1 MELIPDLVENFT
13 TAGKVDIHI
22 KTSDKIDQAVPTKI
36 SLHSHQI
43 KILEESVTVINA
55 DDPSIPINVVG
66 HEYDL
71 DRVFYIIH
79 LKQVILS
86 YFFPLK
92 QLFFVHLIP
101 CLDYLDFK

>member
-1 MELIPDLVENFT
+1 MLIPDLVENFT

-22 KTSDKIDQAVPTKI
+22 KTSDKIDQGEPTKI

-43 KILEESVTVINA
+43 KILEEAVTVTNA
-55 DDPSIPINVVG
+55 NDPSIPINIVG

-79 LKQVILS
+79 LRQVILS
-86 YFFPLK
+86 YIF
-92 QLFFVHLIP
+92 
-101 CLDYLDFK
+101 